1 MIKPFKSKLLKLA
14 IFSSLS
20 VTAFNTQ
27 AIPYYYTFKVE
38 TSHFSGYEIKY
49 NPGDYTNI
57 IYPDDKSGEVIGPQ
71 SRHSFTVLIDNDKP
85 AGTAPTTAITNPNAF
100 YGELIYSSLPFSP
113 VEDSPTAFNY
123 AFYNENY
130 SPFENNIDL
139 DLHVGSSNNLLSAKG
154 NYGDIVLS
162 QEIETDTGLVKYVGQ
177 LGTYTKSTTNR
188 HRVPEL
194 SAASAPLSIAL
205 LGGLLAFGCE
215 RRRRK
220 AST

>member
-1 MIKPFKSKLLKLA
+1 MIKPFKNKLLKLA

-27 AIPYYYTFKVE
+27 AIPYYYTFEVE
-38 TSHFSGYEIKY
+38 TVQFGGYEKKY
-49 NPGDYTNI
+49 RPGDYLSE
-57 IYPDDKSGEVIGPQ
+57 IYPDDKSGVVIGPG

-100 YGELIYSSLPFSP
+100 YAELIYSSLPFSP
-113 VEDSPTAFNY
+113 IEDSPTAFNY

-130 SPFENNIDL
+130 SPYENNIEL
-139 DLHVGSSNNLLSAKG
+139 DLHVGSSNNLLSANG

-162 QEIETDTGLVKYVGQ
+162 QEIVTDTSTVKYVGAF
-177 LGTYTKSTTNR
+177 GKYGKSTTNR

>member
-57 IYPDDKSGEVIGPQ
+57 IYPDDK
-71 SRHSFTVLIDNDKP
+71 
-85 AGTAPTTAITNPNAF
+85 
-100 YGELIYSSLPFSP
+100 PFSP

-130 SPFENNIDL
+130 SPFENNIEL

-162 QEIETDTGLVKYVGQ
+162 QEIETNTGLVKYDGQ
-177 LGTYTKSTTNR
+177 FGTYTKSTTNR